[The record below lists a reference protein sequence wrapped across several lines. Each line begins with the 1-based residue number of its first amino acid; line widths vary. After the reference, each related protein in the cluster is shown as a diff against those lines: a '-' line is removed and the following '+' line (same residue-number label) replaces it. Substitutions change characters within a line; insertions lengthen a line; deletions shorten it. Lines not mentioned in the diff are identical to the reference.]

1 MRWPGK
7 IPAGTT
13 CNSIAGNIDLLPT
26 FAKLI
31 GVAPPQDRVLD
42 GRDVTSL
49 MFNPQADPVRDTH
62 LYFTATQSL
71 AAIRQGDWK
80 LFLSAPAPNPFRS
93 RAAIG
98 FDLPAAARV
107 RLGVYDVAGRRV
119 TTLVDGVQSGGS
131 HSVAWDGTGS
141 GGERVTPGVYF
152 CRMET
157 GGRVETRRMALLR

>member
-80 LFLSAPAPNPFRS
+80 LFLSAPAPNGK
-93 RAAIG
+93 AKKAKA
-98 FDLPAAARV
+98 DKPAAKNAEPAA
-107 RLGVYDVAGRRV
+107 L
-119 TTLVDGVQSGGS
+119 QSR
-131 HSVAWDGTGS
+131 D
-141 GGERVTPGVYF
+141 RP
-152 CRMET
+152 R
-157 GGRVETRRMALLR
+157 